1 MRKIHMGMSLLF
13 AVFLLVFNSGCAN
26 RQTTDYAFWGN
37 GDPGNMSRTD
47 KFWQQTRP
55 RSNLVDAYKR
65 LGGLY
70 QKQGK
75 HRKAIA
81 EFQKAIKAKPDDV
94 SAYNSLAISYDALK
108 EYRLS
113 EMAYKDA
120 IALAPEQSYLYNN
133 YGCSS
138 MLRGDRAAAV
148 ALFEKAA
155 SLDSKRIRIK
165 NNLSMASYG
174 VNKNTDKKEET
185 VAPVP
190 DRTDKS
196 KNPAPT
202 AEITSDDKGNWFTHL
217 IGSALTFL
225 GFTDEDKSVN
235 EDIASVG
242 DTVEPHEKVVRESNV
257 GTVIQVKDLSVIESQ
272 KQDLPLISQK
282 SITKATEP
290 LKDKP
295 VSVETKVAVITR
307 DEQVVKK
314 HRKAALQVSNGNGV
328 RGIAARSAAYF
339 REQGQYIHSISDA
352 NNFDFKKSII
362 VYRKG
367 YLQEAYKIAL
377 MVPGYQDMKQVGVLD
392 HPGVA
397 VKLILGKDMAIMHFP
412 EIMAQ
417 LPKYEQTVTMVGW

>member
-1 MRKIHMGMSLLF
+1 M
-13 AVFLLVFNSGCAN
+13 FNSGCAN

-155 SLDSKRIRIK
+155 SLDSNKIRIK

-185 VAPVP
+185 V
-190 DRTDKS
+190 T
-196 KNPAPT
+196 PAPGWNQT
-202 AEITSDDKGNWFTHL
+202 RAKTL
-217 IGSALTFL
+217 L
-225 GFTDEDKSVN
+225 
-235 EDIASVG
+235 
-242 DTVEPHEKVVRESNV
+242 
-257 GTVIQVKDLSVIESQ
+257 QQ
-272 KQDLPLISQK
+272 QK
-282 SITKATEP
+282 SP
-290 LKDKP
+290 LM
-295 VSVETKVAVITR
+295 TR
-307 DEQVVKK
+307 VTG
-314 HRKAALQVSNGNGV
+314 L
-328 RGIAARSAAYF
+328 
-339 REQGQYIHSISDA
+339 
-352 NNFDFKKSII
+352 
-362 VYRKG
+362 
-367 YLQEAYKIAL
+367 
-377 MVPGYQDMKQVGVLD
+377 
-392 HPGVA
+392 
-397 VKLILGKDMAIMHFP
+397 LIL
-412 EIMAQ
+412 
-417 LPKYEQTVTMVGW
+417 